1 LEHQLREAKNEMDK
15 LRAHLD
21 DVDQVRSAAEAA
33 RDEAA
38 ARVAELEQ
46 SLLRRDERL
55 REDAERCSL
64 RLKQVKAVLTAY
76 VSDGFETD
84 TVSDVVEGVRCL
96 VQTLKDK
103 SAVRQFLQY

>member
-1 LEHQLREAKNEMDK
+1 MDQQLWEAKNDTDK
-15 LRAHLD
+15 LRSHLD
-21 DVDQVRSAAEAA
+21 DVDRVRTAAEAA

-38 ARVAELEQ
+38 ARVMELEQ

-76 VSDGFETD
+76 LSDGFETE

-103 SAVRQFLQY
+103 SAVR